1 MRRRADSWVPALTGL
16 LPGARAPRRF
26 LGGLRRS
33 CAAIALWRRSAAW
46 LLELL
51 AQRPQLLPGPLFGH
65 TLAAAVQ
72 GGDERAETPAPRTVV
87 APRPL
92 ATAPERRDRGSR
104 SSNVPAPPQ
113 AAAPRSRGENPGRRR
128 QTFAGPQVLA
138 RDRAPLPGP
147 SRTRVEGSLLTA
159 LAGGPP
165 VAARAAHLPA
175 RLTLP
180 RPPAA
185 GERHLPVAA
194 ESGRLVQQLAQRLR
208 SRLLPGGT
216 GPAASRGAAPAT
228 APDAA
233 AGLGA
238 QWALPLAGQRVSDN
252 YLAALL
258 QASQPDAA
266 GQPPGVDRHGRP
278 AAAEPAWNAAPRAQ
292 GPAAAQGNGPTSAQG
307 VVQEVGPHPPAA
319 DRRSPRDAAAWLS
332 SRRRDALATVGVE
345 AGESSHAGGA
355 AEPGSPGPDPAFP
368 PGQTGKVFDPK
379 LAPLPLPTGEQT
391 SGSRFFAALRRPR
404 PSAEGFFDHPPAAV
418 SGGAADD
425 LEELTAK
432 LQRILEEQARRHGI
446 DV

>member
-1 MRRRADSWVPALTGL
+1 MRPRADSWVPALTGL
-16 LPGARAPRRF
+16 FPGARAPRRF
-26 LGGLRRS
+26 LGGLRRQ
-33 CAAIALWRRSAAW
+33 CAINALWRRSAAW

-72 GGDERAETPAPRTVV
+72 GGDERAETPSPRTVA

-92 ATAPERRDRGSR
+92 ATAPERRDSGSR

-113 AAAPRSRGENPGRRR
+113 AAAPRSRGENPGRRPR
-128 QTFAGPQVLA
+128 PLVPPSAMA
-138 RDRAPLPGP
+138 KNRAPLPGQ

-159 LAGGPP
+159 LAGGLP
-165 VAARAAHLPA
+165 VAAKAAHLPA

-208 SRLLPGGT
+208 SKLLPGGT
-216 GPAASRGAAPAT
+216 GPAASRGAAPVT
-228 APDAA
+228 APVTA
-233 AGLGA
+233 AGLSA
-238 QWALPLAGQRVSDN
+238 QWALPLAGQRVSGN

-258 QASQPDAA
+258 QTSTPDGA
-266 GQPPGVDRHGRP
+266 GQPPGVDRQGRP
-278 AAAEPAWNAAPRAQ
+278 AAAEPAWNNAPSSQKAS
-292 GPAAAQGNGPTSAQG
+292 AAQGN
-307 VVQEVGPHPPAA
+307 PPAA
-319 DRRSPRDAAAWLS
+319 AKVGNRAKPQAPAADWLPPREAAARLS
-332 SRRRDALATVGVE
+332 SQRRDALATVGVA
-345 AGESSHAGGA
+345 AGESRHAGGA
-355 AEPGSPGPDPAFP
+355 AGPGSPGPGPAFP
-368 PGQTGKVFDPK
+368 AGQTGKVFDPR
-379 LAPLPLPTGEQT
+379 LAPLPLPAGEQT
-391 SGSRFFAALRRPR
+391 SGSRFFAALRRQS

-418 SGGAADD
+418 SATAADD

>member
-1 MRRRADSWVPALTGL
+1 MMPRAESWVPGL
-16 LPGARAPRRF
+16 SRLFPGAGAPSRF
-26 LGGLRRS
+26 LGRLRRHCS
-33 CAAIALWRRSAAW
+33 ALAAWRRSAAW
-46 LLELL
+46 LPQLL
-51 AQRPQLLPGPLFGH
+51 AQRPQLLDLPLFGH

-72 GGDERAETPAPRTVV
+72 GGEERAETPSPRTV
-87 APRPL
+87 AATQPL
-92 ATAPERRDRGSR
+92 PTAPEGRSRGSR
-104 SSNVPAPPQ
+104 SSNSPRPLQ
-113 AAAPRSRGENPGRRR
+113 AAAPRPRAEVPGRRR
-128 QTFAGPQVLA
+128 QTLAGPQVLA
-138 RDRAPLPGP
+138 RDRAPLPGQ

-159 LAGGPP
+159 LAGGLP
-165 VAARAAHLPA
+165 VAAKAAHLPA

-208 SRLLPGGT
+208 SKLLPGGT
-216 GPAASRGAAPAT
+216 GPAASSGAVPAT

-233 AGLGA
+233 AGLSA
-238 QWALPLAGQRVSDN
+238 QWALPLAGQRVSEN

-258 QASQPDAA
+258 QTSKPDAA
-266 GQPPGVDRHGRP
+266 GQPPGVDRQGRP
-278 AAAEPAWNAAPRAQ
+278 VAADPAWNGAPSSQEAS
-292 GPAAAQGNGPTSAQG
+292 AAQGNGPAAAKGVGNQG
-307 VVQEVGPHPPAA
+307 GPHPPAA
-319 DRRSPRDAAAWLS
+319 DRRSPRDAAARLS
-332 SRRRDALATVGVE
+332 SRRRDAVAAAGVE
-345 AGESSHAGGA
+345 AGESSYASGA

-368 PGQTGKVFDPK
+368 AGQTAKVFDPR

-391 SGSRFFAALRRPR
+391 SGSRFFAALRRQR

-418 SGGAADD
+418 SGAAADD

>member
-1 MRRRADSWVPALTGL
+1 MRPRADSWVPALTGL
-16 LPGARAPRRF
+16 LPGARAPFRF
-26 LGGLRRS
+26 LGGLRRQ

-72 GGDERAETPAPRTVV
+72 GGEERAETPSPRTV
-87 APRPL
+87 AATQPL
-92 ATAPERRDRGSR
+92 PTAPEGRGRGSR
-104 SSNVPAPPQ
+104 SSNSPGPLQ
-113 AAAPRSRGENPGRRR
+113 AAAPRPRAEAPGRRR
-128 QTFAGPQVLA
+128 QAFAGPQVLA
-138 RDRAPLPGP
+138 RDRAPLPGQ

-159 LAGGPP
+159 LAGGLP
-165 VAARAAHLPA
+165 VAAKAAHLPA

-180 RPPAA
+180 RSPAA

-208 SRLLPGGT
+208 SKLLPGGT
-216 GPAASRGAAPAT
+216 GPAASRGAAPVT
-228 APDAA
+228 APVTA
-233 AGLGA
+233 AGLSA
-238 QWALPLAGQRVSDN
+238 QWALPLAGQRVSGN

-258 QASQPDAA
+258 QTSKPDAA

-278 AAAEPAWNAAPRAQ
+278 AAADPAWNGAPSSK
-292 GPAAAQGNGPTSAQG
+292 GPFSAQGNPPAVAKG
-307 VVQEVGPHPPAA
+307 VGHEEGPHPPAA

-332 SRRRDALATVGVE
+332 SRRRDALATVGVK
-345 AGESSHAGGA
+345 AGESSHTSGA
-355 AEPGSPGPDPAFP
+355 AEPGSPGPGPAFSA
-368 PGQTGKVFDPK
+368 GQTAKVFDPR
-379 LAPLPLPTGEQT
+379 LAPLPLPAGEQT
-391 SGSRFFAALRRPR
+391 SGSRFFAALRRQP

-418 SGGAADD
+418 SAAAADD